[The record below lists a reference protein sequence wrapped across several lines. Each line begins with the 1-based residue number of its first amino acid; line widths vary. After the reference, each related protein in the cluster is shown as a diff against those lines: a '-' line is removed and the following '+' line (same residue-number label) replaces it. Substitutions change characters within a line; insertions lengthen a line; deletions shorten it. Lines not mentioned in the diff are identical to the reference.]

1 MTIYNF
7 TEAEKEVLIP
17 LIEERYIS
25 IFETYDLPRQ
35 KDMDSINELKDEF
48 SDPKDEEGDIEGTV
62 LGKNSRSVLCSII
75 DEKIISPNAELMAD
89 IKQMDQEDIDGMAI
103 EYKQIIEFVRYYMTL
118 KNKLSPYKKLKKS

>member
-25 IFETYDLPRQ
+25 IFETFDMPRQ

-48 SDPKDEEGDIEGTV
+48 IDPKDEEGDIEGTV

-75 DEKIISPNAELMAD
+75 DEKIISPNAELMSD
-89 IKQMDQEDIDGMAI
+89 IKQMDQEDIDDMAI
-103 EYKQIIEFVRYYMTL
+103 EYKEIVAFVKYYTTL
-118 KNKLSPYKKLKKS
+118 KNKISPYKKNKK

>member
-25 IFETYDLPRQ
+25 IFETYDMPRQ
-35 KDMDSINELKDEF
+35 KDMDAINELKDEF
-48 SDPKDEEGDIEGTV
+48 NDTKEEEGDIEGTV

-75 DEKIISPNAELMAD
+75 DEKIISPNAELMSD
-89 IKQMDQEDIDGMAI
+89 IKQMDQEDLDNMAV
-103 EYKQIIEFVRYYMTL
+103 EYKQLITFVKYYMTL
-118 KNKLSPYKKLKKS
+118 KNKLSPYKKIKK

>member
-25 IFETYDLPRQ
+25 IFETYDMPRQ
-35 KDMDSINELKDEF
+35 KDMDAINELRDEF
-48 SDPKDEEGDIEGTV
+48 VDPKDEEGDIEGTV

-75 DEKIISPNAELMAD
+75 DEKIITPNAELMSD
-89 IKQMDQEDIDGMAI
+89 IKQMDQEDLDNMAT
-103 EYKQIIEFVRYYMTL
+103 EYKEIIEFVKYYMSL
-118 KNKLSPYKKLKKS
+118 KNKLSPYKKLKK

>member
-35 KDMDSINELKDEF
+35 KDMDAINELKDEF

-89 IKQMDQEDIDGMAI
+89 IQQMDQEDIDGMAI
-103 EYKQIIEFVRYYMTL
+103 EYKQIIEFVKYYKSL